1 MQAAKQRARRE
12 KQERLESALKEYAK
26 LEAAKSRVKRVST
39 TDPDAR
45 VMKQAEG
52 GSAPSYNVQV
62 STDAAHG
69 LIVDIDA
76 TQAGSDYR
84 QLTPAIERI
93 EQSMQRAPEQMVVD
107 GGYISP
113 RPLGGIADLR
123 RRPQPDPR
131 TRRRRTRDDRARG
144 KGPQGLSGIQKQK
157 KVPVP
162 FFPDRGFDHCQVLER
177 FVS

>member
-1 MQAAKQRARRE
+1 MSRASEATRQARE
-12 KQERLESALKEYAK
+12 TGASRISVEGV

-84 QLTPAIERI
+84 
-93 EQSMQRAPEQMVVD
+93 
-107 GGYISP
+107 
-113 RPLGGIADLR
+113 
-123 RRPQPDPR
+123 
-131 TRRRRTRDDRARG
+131 
-144 KGPQGLSGIQKQK
+144 
-157 KVPVP
+157 
-162 FFPDRGFDHCQVLER
+162 
-177 FVS
+177 